1 MINNMEITIDNISQ
15 DNLSLDLNIS
25 THELPIEITFAEGIQ
40 GQKGD
45 KGDSGESL
53 TFQDDT
59 KTEVTVG
66 GLMSGSDIGGLNT
79 LEVLDKILN
88 PELFQTSVT
97 NPSASMTI
105 EGYQELMPV
114 GATLEIIPAYQ
125 FNPGMIYPKYETSS
139 ADRSI
144 GLSAYIKTG
153 ASHTGNHTIVLGANV
168 WTVVA
173 QYLGGPRPLGSRST
187 PNPDYQAL
195 PNGSTN
201 PFSLTITGVHPVYAN
216 KDSIASDSQVLV
228 RPATAIEIIYS
239 VAETDSYVHHI
250 RIPVSWGTARNV
262 YQFAD
267 NANAWR
273 RLLDNVFINTSTTEV
288 IGGVQYKT
296 YTNSG
301 VKVGARK
308 LKFTI

>member
-1 MINNMEITIDNISQ
+1 MNNLDVTIS
-15 DNLSLDLNIS
+15 NLSTENIELDLTLS
-25 THELPIEITFAEGIQ
+25 PIELSTTITFAEGLP
-40 GQKGD
+40 GAKGD

-53 TFQDDT
+53 VFEDDT
-59 KTEVTVG
+59 ETAVTVG
-66 GLMSGSDIGGLNT
+66 GLVSGSDIGGLNT

-105 EGYQELMPV
+105 DGYQELMPV
-114 GATLEIIPAYQ
+114 GTTLEVIPAYQ
-125 FNPGMIYPKYETSS
+125 FNPGAIYPKYETSS
-139 ADRSI
+139 ADRSL
-144 GLSAYIKTG
+144 GLSTYIKTG
-153 ASHTGNHTIVLGANV
+153 ASHTGIHTIVLGANV

-216 KDSIASDSQVLV
+216 KDSIATDSQMLV
-228 RPATAIEIIYS
+228 RPTTAIEITYS
-239 VAETDSYVHHI
+239 VAETDSYVHHVK
-250 RIPVSWGTARNV
+250 IPASWGTASNA
-262 YQFAD
+262 YQFDD
-267 NANAWR
+267 NANAWK
-273 RLLDNVFINTSTTEV
+273 RLLDNVFINTATTEV